1 MSHIFRESKVASED
15 AKKSAAAVSGDGE
28 QAEFEPGFCQ
38 KYKWPLILLLSS
50 VWIARAVFNLPS
62 REMLLEQMKTS
73 YDGAIPPEIDL
84 NQVADSG
91 RVFALVMSIIF
102 LFVVSLLIL
111 RRCCKYEKKKRYN
124 GLSPEKEIFLSK
136 AIVLSLVY
144 LGICSALIDAFK
156 ISGAIFIVAQIAVLS
171 GAIVLA
177 FKTGTPEKAWHRW
190 VPIAIV
196 FLLTANFYSASI
208 LEVVTKK

>member
-73 YDGAIPPEIDL
+73 YDGEIPPEIDL

-111 RRCCKYEKKKRYN
+111 RRCCK
-124 GLSPEKEIFLSK
+124 
-136 AIVLSLVY
+136 
-144 LGICSALIDAFK
+144 
-156 ISGAIFIVAQIAVLS
+156 
-171 GAIVLA
+171 
-177 FKTGTPEKAWHRW
+177 
-190 VPIAIV
+190 
-196 FLLTANFYSASI
+196 
-208 LEVVTKK
+208 